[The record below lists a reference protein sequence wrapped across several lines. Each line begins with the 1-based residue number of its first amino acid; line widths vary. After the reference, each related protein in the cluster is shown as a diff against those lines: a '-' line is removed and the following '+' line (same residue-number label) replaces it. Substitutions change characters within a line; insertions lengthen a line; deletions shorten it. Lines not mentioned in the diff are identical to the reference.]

1 MDAGVHKGELSHLII
16 FDLEKRHKDSI
27 DSQPLDFVLKY
38 KLGQVL

>member
-1 MDAGVHKGELSHLII
+1 MDAGVHKGELAHLII

-27 DSQPLDFVLKY
+27 DSQPLDFMLEH